1 MVPPPEIR
9 QLRDLTRYRKSQV
22 DTRSKEIQRLEKV
35 LQDADIKITS
45 VASTVWSASSREII
59 EALIAGERDPAVLAQ
74 MAKSRMRSKI
84 SQPRGTSWDLR

>member
-45 VASTVWSASSREII
+45 VASAVWREII

-74 MAKSRMRSKI
+74 MAK
-84 SQPRGTSWDLR
+84 